1 MGVHISFR
9 RTNPIQRY
17 TDDILKIAP
26 KRRKADLVARAVY
39 SYLGGKQMTEDDL
52 YIMLTG
58 HTAPGTDNTASVAAP
73 VKVSA
78 PKSKRR
84 ETPDKEPAAPP
95 LHNKEETEPSAVM
108 QVVEKTEATDNSLPD
123 TDSSGYQFTAED
135 DAMLQGAMAAFQNT

>member
-58 HTAPGTDNTASVAAP
+58 HTAPGSDDELLRQHL
-73 VKVSA
+73 
-78 PKSKRR
+78 PK
-84 ETPDKEPAAPP
+84 
-95 LHNKEETEPSAVM
+95 
-108 QVVEKTEATDNSLPD
+108 
-123 TDSSGYQFTAED
+123 F
-135 DAMLQGAMAAFQNT
+135 MLQKERSRTRRKKRLPRLPYIIRKRLNHLWLRR

>member
-9 RTNPIQRY
+9 RTNPIQKY

-39 SYLGGKQMTEDDL
+39 SYLGGRQMSEDDL

-58 HTAPGTDNTASVAAP
+58 HTAPGSDDETPPAAPAKGSAPKRKKQDTTKKEVAAP
-73 VKVSA
+73 TVY
-78 PKSKRR
+78 
-84 ETPDKEPAAPP
+84 
-95 LHNKEETEPSAVM
+95 NKEETESSMAP
-108 QVVEKTEATDNSLPD
+108 QVSEEPETTDNSLPD

-135 DAMLQGAMAAFQNT
+135 DAMLQGAMAAFQNN

>member
-58 HTAPGTDNTASVAAP
+58 HTAPASDDETAPAAPAKGSAPKRKKQDTTKREVAAP
-73 VKVSA
+73 
-78 PKSKRR
+78 
-84 ETPDKEPAAPP
+84 T
-95 LHNKEETEPSAVM
+95 LYNKEETEPSMAP
-108 QVVEKTEATDNSLPD
+108 QVSEEPETTDNSLPD

>member
-39 SYLGGKQMTEDDL
+39 SYLGGKQTTEDDL

-58 HTAPGTDNTASVAAP
+58 HTAPASDDETPP
-73 VKVSA
+73 VSPAKVSA
-78 PKSKRR
+78 PKRKKADA
-84 ETPDKEPAAPP
+84 PKKGVAAPT
-95 LHNKEETEPSAVM
+95 LYNKEESEPSAAP
-108 QVVEKTEATDNSLPD
+108 QEIGKPKATDNSLPD
-123 TDSSGYQFTAED
+123 TDSDGYQFTAED
-135 DAMLQGAMAAFQNT
+135 DAMLQGTMAAFQNT

>member
-9 RTNPIQRY
+9 RTNPIQKY
-17 TDDILKIAP
+17 TDDILKMAP

-58 HTAPGTDNTASVAAP
+58 RTAPSTDNTASVAAP

-78 PKSKRR
+78 PKRKKQD
-84 ETPDKEPAAPP
+84 TPKKEVAAPT
-95 LHNKEETEPSAVM
+95 LYNNEETEPSMAP
-108 QVVEKTEATDNSLPD
+108 QVSEEPETTDNSLPD

>member
-17 TDDILKIAP
+17 ADDILKMAP

-58 HTAPGTDNTASVAAP
+58 RTAPSTNDKPSVAAP
-73 VKVSA
+73 AKVFA
-78 PKSKRR
+78 PKSRKQK
-84 ETPDKEPAAPP
+84 TAKKEVAAPT
-95 LHNKEETEPSAVM
+95 LYNKEESEPSTTP
-108 QVVEKTEATDNSLPD
+108 QVVGEPKAPDSSLPD
-123 TDSSGYQFTAED
+123 TDSGGYHFTAED
-135 DAMLQGAMAAFQNT
+135 DAMLQGAMAAFQNI

>member
-58 HTAPGTDNTASVAAP
+58 HTAPGSDDETTPSAPAKVHAPKRKKPDTPKKEVAAP
-73 VKVSA
+73 
-78 PKSKRR
+78 
-84 ETPDKEPAAPP
+84 T
-95 LHNKEETEPSAVM
+95 LYNNEETEPSMAP
-108 QVVEKTEATDNSLPD
+108 QVSEEPETTDNSLPD

>member
-58 HTAPGTDNTASVAAP
+58 HTAPSTNDEPSIAAP
-73 VKVSA
+73 AKVSA
-78 PKSKRR
+78 PKRKKQ
-84 ETPDKEPAAPP
+84 ETPKKEVAAPT
-95 LHNKEETEPSAVM
+95 LYNKEESESSTAP
-108 QVVEKTEATDNSLPD
+108 QVIEKPEATDNSLPD
-123 TDSSGYQFTAED
+123 TDSSGYQFTEED
-135 DAMLQGAMAAFQNT
+135 DAMLQGAMAAFQNS

>member
-17 TDDILKIAP
+17 ADDILKMAP

-58 HTAPGTDNTASVAAP
+58 RTAPSTDNTASVAAP

-78 PKSKRR
+78 PKRKRQ
-84 ETPDKEPAAPP
+84 DKPKKEAAAPT
-95 LHNKEETEPSAVM
+95 LYNKVESEPSTAP
-108 QVVEKTEATDNSLPD
+108 QVTEEREATDNSLPD

-135 DAMLQGAMAAFQNT
+135 DAMLQGAMAAFQNI